1 MFDRYSVFAYKEDNV
16 KIEICFFFYVP
27 WHPNKVFFFNIR
39 KRTFIWWFFFLQKNM
54 GSEGSAVSWPQF
66 SNTCLFLQ
74 IIIRDDDLM
83 MSHAL
88 TRSSI
93 ANGFQSEIK
102 ITSNGNIHGLL
113 YISTQHFKIVF
124 DRNSHSLLE

>member
-1 MFDRYSVFAYKEDNV
+1 M
-16 KIEICFFFYVP
+16 FFFMYLDIQIKYSSLISENEPSSDDFFSYKRIWVP
-27 WHPNKVFFFNIR
+27 KVPR
-39 KRTFIWWFFFLQKNM
+39 
-54 GSEGSAVSWPQF
+54 SADPQF

>member
-1 MFDRYSVFAYKEDNV
+1 M
-16 KIEICFFFYVP
+16 FFFMYLDIQIKYSSLISENEPSSDDFFSYKRIWVP
-27 WHPNKVFFFNIR
+27 KVPR
-39 KRTFIWWFFFLQKNM
+39 
-54 GSEGSAVSWPQF
+54 SADPQF

-113 YISTQHFKIVF
+113 
-124 DRNSHSLLE
+124 

>member
-1 MFDRYSVFAYKEDNV
+1 M
-16 KIEICFFFYVP
+16 FFFMYLDIQMKYSSLIPENEPSSDDFFSYKRIWVP
-27 WHPNKVFFFNIR
+27 KVPR
-39 KRTFIWWFFFLQKNM
+39 
-54 GSEGSAVSWPQF
+54 SADPQF
-66 SNTCLFLQ
+66 SNTCLFLL
-74 IIIRDDDLM
+74 IIIRDDLM

-113 YISTQHFKIVF
+113 SILTQHFKIVF

>member
-1 MFDRYSVFAYKEDNV
+1 MFNRYSVFAYKEDNV
-16 KIEICFFFYVP
+16 KIEICFFFMYLDIQMKYSSLIPENEPSSDDFFSYKRIWVP
-27 WHPNKVFFFNIR
+27 KVPR
-39 KRTFIWWFFFLQKNM
+39 
-54 GSEGSAVSWPQF
+54 SADPQF
-66 SNTCLFLQ
+66 SNTCLFLL

-113 YISTQHFKIVF
+113 SISTQHFKKLYSTETAI
-124 DRNSHSLLE
+124 RC

>member
-1 MFDRYSVFAYKEDNV
+1 MYLDIQIKYSSLISENEPSSDDFFSYKR
-16 KIEICFFFYVP
+16 IWVP
-27 WHPNKVFFFNIR
+27 KVPR
-39 KRTFIWWFFFLQKNM
+39 
-54 GSEGSAVSWPQF
+54 SADPQF

-93 ANGFQSEIK
+93 ANGFQSEMK
-102 ITSNGNIHGLL
+102 ICQMEIYMIYFKFQPNTLKL
-113 YISTQHFKIVF
+113 YSTETAI
-124 DRNSHSLLE
+124 RC

>member
-16 KIEICFFFYVP
+16 KIEIFFFFNVP
-27 WHPNKVFFFNIR
+27 WHPNKVFFFNTR
-39 KRTFIWWFFFLQKNM
+39 KRTFIWWFFSYKRIWVPKVPR
-54 GSEGSAVSWPQF
+54 SADPQF

-113 YISTQHFKIVF
+113 SISTQHFKIVF

>member
-1 MFDRYSVFAYKEDNV
+1 MFNRYSVFAYKEDNV
-16 KIEICFFFYVP
+16 KIEICFFFFMYLDIQMKYSSLIPENEPSSDDFFSYKRIWVP
-27 WHPNKVFFFNIR
+27 KVPR
-39 KRTFIWWFFFLQKNM
+39 
-54 GSEGSAVSWPQF
+54 SADPQF
-66 SNTCLFLQ
+66 SNTCLFLL
-74 IIIRDDDLM
+74 IIIRDDLM

-113 YISTQHFKIVF
+113 SISTQQFKIVF

>member
-1 MFDRYSVFAYKEDNV
+1 MYLDIQMKYSSLIPENEPSSDDFFSYKR
-16 KIEICFFFYVP
+16 IWVP
-27 WHPNKVFFFNIR
+27 KVPR
-39 KRTFIWWFFFLQKNM
+39 
-54 GSEGSAVSWPQF
+54 SADPQF
-66 SNTCLFLQ
+66 SNTCLFLL
-74 IIIRDDDLM
+74 IIIRDDLM

-113 YISTQHFKIVF
+113 SISTQQFKIVF